1 MKKTPLV
8 LLVLSLTLLATV
20 AALAQG
26 TEFTYQ
32 GRLNSNGV
40 PATGPFDLSFN
51 TLDVPTGGTP
61 HNPALE
67 INNVPV
73 SNGLFTVVLDFGFL
87 GGTAPLW
94 LEIGV
99 RPGGSA
105 GVHTILA
112 PRQRLTPTPRAHY
125 ALQAGAADR
134 LDGYSAE
141 NFWATDGNASTTAGA
156 HFVGT
161 RDEQPLEL
169 RANAQ
174 TGLRLE
180 PASGAAA
187 NLYAPGELSFGS
199 ATRQMLNLY
208 GREYAIGVQ
217 LDTMYFRTL
226 GGGNL
231 FGSEVRGGNFTW
243 FAGGSHSDTAL
254 DPGAPTRFFE
264 VPKELMRL
272 ESDGQ
277 LTVFGRLRNAIEG
290 RTTNAAGSAV
300 YGENTNGWAG
310 NFNGNV
316 FIGRDLTFQTSS
328 RQMLN
333 LSSSSYGIGIQPFT
347 MYFRSDTGN
356 ANHGFIWYKGGVHN
370 DNYANPGGGIELMR
384 LVEAGLSVKGT
395 FVSSSDRNAKDNIE
409 PVRPREVLDK
419 VAALPISAWN
429 YKHDPSARHVGPM
442 AQDFRSAFGLGHD
455 DKGIA
460 TVDADGI
467 ALAAIQGLNEKVDQD
482 AKAKDARIAALE
494 RELAELKK
502 LLHQRSPPIN

>member
-1 MKKTPLV
+1 
-8 LLVLSLTLLATV
+8 
-20 AALAQG
+20 
-26 TEFTYQ
+26 
-32 GRLNSNGV
+32 
-40 PATGPFDLSFN
+40 
-51 TLDVPTGGTP
+51 
-61 HNPALE
+61 
-67 INNVPV
+67 
-73 SNGLFTVVLDFGFL
+73 
-87 GGTAPLW
+87 
-94 LEIGV
+94 
-99 RPGGSA
+99 
-105 GVHTILA
+105 
-112 PRQRLTPTPRAHY
+112 
-125 ALQAGAADR
+125 
-134 LDGYSAE
+134 
-141 NFWATDGNASTTAGA
+141 
-156 HFVGT
+156 
-161 RDEQPLEL
+161 
-169 RANAQ
+169 
-174 TGLRLE
+174 
-180 PASGAAA
+180 
-187 NLYAPGELSFGS
+187 
-199 ATRQMLNLY
+199 
-208 GREYAIGVQ
+208 
-217 LDTMYFRTL
+217 
-226 GGGNL
+226 
-231 FGSEVRGGNFTW
+231 
-243 FAGGSHSDTAL
+243 
-254 DPGAPTRFFE
+254 
-264 VPKELMRL
+264 MRL